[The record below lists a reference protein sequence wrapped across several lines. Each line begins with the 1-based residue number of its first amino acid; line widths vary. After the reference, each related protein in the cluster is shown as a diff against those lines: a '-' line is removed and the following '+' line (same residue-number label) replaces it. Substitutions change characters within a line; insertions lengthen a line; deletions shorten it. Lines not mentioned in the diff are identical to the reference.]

1 MLWSIRVQG
10 FVLGLGVRQPKA
22 DRVRLGLGSGQV
34 PVQDIAAL
42 QQSKTRQGEAIA
54 TAQGLLAVALAG
66 PEVLRRQHA
75 NQCCTIAEHQHVGAL
90 EEHAQVGAASI
101 HITDH
106 RLQRGRQLTP
116 VAGSQHPREG
126 AQGIAEEPR
135 GQGCLQP
142 TAVGGFRFAFTA
154 GEIVLL
160 SSCEEVPAVLD
171 QVQAGEQSGQAVMR

>member
-1 MLWSIRVQG
+1 MRAPAGRGLRVWHELDGLDAHALGIEGNGAVKPWMLRSIRVQG
-10 FVLGLGVRQPKA
+10 LVLGLGVGQPKA
-22 DRVRLGLGSGQV
+22 DRIRQGLWGWQM
-34 PVQDIAAL
+34 PVQDVTTL
-42 QQSKTRQGEAIA
+42 QQSKARQGEAIA

-126 AQGIAEEPR
+126 AQGIAEEP
-135 GQGCLQP
+135 
-142 TAVGGFRFAFTA
+142 
-154 GEIVLL
+154 
-160 SSCEEVPAVLD
+160 
-171 QVQAGEQSGQAVMR
+171 